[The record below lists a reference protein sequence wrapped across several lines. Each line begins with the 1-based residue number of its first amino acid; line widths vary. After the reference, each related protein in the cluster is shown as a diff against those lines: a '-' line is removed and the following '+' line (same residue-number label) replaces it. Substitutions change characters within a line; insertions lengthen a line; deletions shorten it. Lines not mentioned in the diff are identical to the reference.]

1 MLNIFNKKEQLFFV
15 LNIFDLII
23 KTLIGL
29 YLAFCL
35 AANEYAI
42 YLFYLNIS
50 GFINIFL
57 HFGSDLMFRKS
68 ISNHNFNI
76 NKIFTFVT
84 TNLLIFISAVV
95 ILFIFKKFEILLLI
109 AVVFYQVNYYFYYE
123 YFKLNYLAYI
133 FFLIEKIIYAFF
145 LFLLFEQ
152 QKINISNVALSIF
165 FSHLVFIILT
175 LYYFRD
181 KIIFKI
187 FQIKIFFKFGLK
199 DVVFHGSKF
208 FLFGIN
214 NLLIYIFHIPSDY
227 AGIIII
233 LKLSSILVT
242 LIFFPIITIFRI
254 KLFTLFDQKNFH
266 DLKKEIKKMILSI
279 CLLTLLFVSA
289 IYIFVNNYS
298 LFNLFGFIDFLS
310 NKYNFKSIS
319 FLLLF
324 LFVII
329 IFMDNLILQFI
340 YMINKI
346 DKFIILYALSGLVNV
361 VMLLLFNKTIAQ
373 MLLITFI
380 ISFLTYVFA
389 IYKIFP
395 NKKKS

>member
-1 MLNIFNKKEQLFFV
+1 
-15 LNIFDLII
+15 
-23 KTLIGL
+23 
-29 YLAFCL
+29 
-35 AANEYAI
+35 
-42 YLFYLNIS
+42 
-50 GFINIFL
+50 
-57 HFGSDLMFRKS
+57 MFRKS

-84 TNLLIFISAVV
+84 INLLIFISAVV

-165 FSHLVFIILT
+165 FSHFVFIILT

-181 KIIFKI
+181 KIIFEI

-266 DLKKEIKKMILSI
+266 DLKKETKKMILSI

-319 FLLLF
+319 FFLLF
-324 LFVII
+324 LYVII
-329 IFMDNLILQFI
+329 ILLDNLILQFI

-346 DKFIILYALSGLVNV
+346 DKFIILYVLSGLVNV

-380 ISFLTYVFA
+380 ISFVTYVVA